1 MRGNAKTAADPGPFS
16 GQKLRNTGD
25 GRPPFAR
32 IALQRYVSRT
42 MLMFRQIFDPHLSLS
57 LSHPAIHAFL
67 FHLRKCT
74 GDKNVQGCIFGGI
87 LTLPW
92 PPTLHVSPSNLY
104 IYTRIRIRY
113 RPPFLI
119 LLEDIR
125 SAEHAKRFK
134 NASHYRFSGDH
145 GGNEIHRDKN
155 FFLVASRFPLFK
167 LRLPVLHQK

>member
-57 LSHPAIHAFL
+57 LSLVIPPYTRSSSTFASVPVIRTFKY
-67 FHLRKCT
+67 LRRDINAT
-74 GDKNVQGCIFGGI
+74 VAA
-87 LTLPW
+87 
-92 PPTLHVSPSNLY
+92 HVTPSNLY

-155 FFLVASRFPLFK
+155 FFLVASRFPLFE